1 MAGMDSIIVHHSQ
14 QLPHSTTLSQVRD
27 VSQATNTAELTKM
40 IRQASDALDAEMR
53 VPNANYFAPH
63 IEALRSDCLELF
75 RRLLVRNPYSSH
87 RKDIASKMWFRVIYP
102 SIEKYRVSI
111 KQYEAMLQAGS
122 SSSASSSS
130 TALTSLAAS
139 ANANTAAAYPTR
151 DTDTAKPDAIAIRRE
166 LSKWR
171 ARLQTFL
178 QASAG
183 VLLRMVVELA
193 ETHALVAAGSL
204 DFLAGCALDA
214 RTLAT
219 HAYGFDFV
227 DCLRS
232 ELHPALSSVQRATL
246 AIISKLLT
254 HLGDLSRYRILYTSK
269 KQSSQPQGPSSA
281 TTASTTEEDADS
293 SSNSTDDIWWAAKN
307 FYRAAIRIAPHRG
320 QPHNQIAVIHG
331 YEKNTLDGTFHYYRA
346 LSAQYGFMPSEA
358 NLRTFFD
365 NALRVIDDP
374 EDKTQQQQQ
383 LQQQKQR
390 QQHGRR
396 LARSRA
402 SVKNVGGTT
411 SSSTGYAYYDKHVYA
426 RFNHLRY
433 LFSHHCPTAADIAAL
448 GPENSATSRAMAG
461 HSPMSPQAQ
470 EHITSEIS
478 LACEKFV
485 HGAKSGLI
493 DERQALMTQGIH
505 LFEQQHASCLNANAK
520 ETSLHDPIIA
530 KLSALLAMHV
540 AEDLCFGVSRSIA
553 DAMGSQKGGGGSS
566 NNSSSNSISG
576 SSSSTA
582 RLSIKSPS
590 DLLSNPSRRTIP
602 LIVQTLMW
610 TVSACVRVVKDST
623 SRDYLAAHGGA
634 PITELKSQVFK
645 AIRDSGLLA
654 SMRKLRAAMEQAHA
668 KISRRSPLT
677 APVTWNDT
685 LASMDNLTRHIWAL
699 SAASGGT
706 AAQRG
711 YEPELL
717 DGWLL
722 PDGSVW
728 GRLAPAEGPG
738 HSMLLQQR
746 SSSAHSDISE
756 DTRLLALW
764 KQLYWLLSVSLDAV
778 PMVLGIVDHEEKI
791 RQAAKMQPRVKDTLE
806 NRLRNPEIL
815 LHENSLED
823 NDEDS
828 EFNDDDDA
836 ENETI
841 CFQGRPQRQ
850 SQSSVAAA
858 PAIADVANI
867 PPMPQRQ
874 RRSSATSATSPL
886 ASDIKSVAAGP
897 SQVPAESQ
905 ASVPP
910 TPQTT
915 APRQQPQQQPQKQ
928 PQQHR
933 AQRVPSVPR
942 VPEQLLSDLWRTAA
956 RQQQEQGS
964 LTEDG
969 ESESTESAM
978 RMIEQMELAKET
990 RNHPPAAL
998 SSGHSSNVPSVALSP
1013 DLSAY
1018 YLRPSLSAGTIG
1030 SRFQGS
1036 AIAAA
1041 TAIPPASAAQQQQQQ
1056 QQQQHAA
1063 TGQIAAG
1070 SMSPDDVYRT
1080 RQQISAVTSALY
1092 SPQLLPLGTVGS
1104 DSGITGN
1111 HTAID
1116 AWQQYQVEHQRK
1128 LVLRQQLE
1136 QQQRLQLQLQQQ
1148 LLGQRTTML
1157 QGNGNNGLT
1166 GQYQQQAMAMAS
1178 AADQLDM
1185 TTASVVNMALS
1196 APNEKQN
1203 QQQPSD
1209 LSSMYNAYRNFSA
1222 RGDGGGGSRHVPGAY
1237 AMPGAPNNNT
1247 GNRSGATITT
1257 SPAGFYQ
1264 YPLAYYQ
1271 QQQTLMPMQH
1281 YQGQHLA
1288 ALPPVAHSVSYPHPM
1303 GNMMPPGTAIGNSSM
1318 NASSAAAATYPW
1330 TSPMLPPSK
1339 AAAAPGPPIGNNS
1352 SNSAIDLS
1360 SFVGYLSPMMLGQK
1374 SLPHQQSHHHQQQY
1388 QYPIAGASSGSAT
1401 THG

>member
-1 MAGMDSIIVHHSQ
+1 MAGMDSIIVNHSQ
-14 QLPHSTTLSQVRD
+14 QQQQQQQQLRSTTLSQVRD
-27 VSQATNTAELTKM
+27 VSQATSTAELTKM
-40 IRQASDALDAEMR
+40 IRQVSDTLDAEMR
-53 VPNANYFAPH
+53 APSANYFAPH

-87 RKDIASKMWFRVIYP
+87 RKDIASKMWFRAIYP
-102 SIEKYRVSI
+102 SIEKYRVNI
-111 KQYEAMLQAGS
+111 KQYEAMLHAGS

-130 TALTSLAAS
+130 TALSSLAAN
-139 ANANTAAAYPTR
+139 ANANAAAAAAAHPTR
-151 DTDTAKPDAIAIRRE
+151 DADTAKPDTIAIRRE

-183 VLLRMVVELA
+183 VLLRIVVELA

-269 KQSSQPQGPSSA
+269 KQPSQPQGSTSA
-281 TTASTTEEDADS
+281 TTTTSTTEDDADS
-293 SSNSTDDIWWAAKN
+293 SSNSTGDIWWAAKN

-320 QPHNQIAVIHG
+320 QPHNQIAVIYG
-331 YEKNTLDGTFHYYRA
+331 YDKNTLDGTFHYYRA
-346 LSAQYGFMPSEA
+346 LSAQYDFMPSEA

-374 EDKTQQQQQ
+374 EDKNQQQQP
-383 LQQQKQR
+383 QQQKQR

-396 LARSRA
+396 QARPRTNA
-402 SVKNVGGTT
+402 KNIGSSDDG
-411 SSSTGYAYYDKHVYA
+411 SSTGYAYYDKHVYA

-448 GPENSATSRAMAG
+448 GSENSATGGRAVARY
-461 HSPMSPQAQ
+461 SPMSPQAQ

-505 LFEQQHASCLNANAK
+505 LFEQQHVSCLNANTK
-520 ETSLHDPIIA
+520 ETNLHDPIVA
-530 KLSALLAMHV
+530 KLSALLTMHV

-553 DAMGSQKGGGGSS
+553 DAMGSQKGGG
-566 NNSSSNSISG
+566 NSDSNSNSG
-576 SSSSTA
+576 SSSSSTV

-610 TVSACVRVVKDST
+610 TVSACVRVVNDST

-634 PITELKSQVFK
+634 PITELKSQVFR

-685 LASMDNLTRHIWAL
+685 LASMDNLTRHIWTL
-699 SAASGGT
+699 SVASGGT

-728 GRLAPAEGPG
+728 GRLSPAEGPG
-738 HSMLLQQR
+738 HSMQQQR

-778 PMVLGIVDHEEKI
+778 PMVLGIVDREEKI
-791 RQAAKMQPRVKDTLE
+791 RQATKMQPRVKDTLE
-806 NRLRNPEIL
+806 NHLCNNEAL

-823 NDEDS
+823 NDS
-828 EFNDDDDA
+828 EFNDDDDDA

-841 CFQGRPQRQ
+841 CFQGRPQWQ

-858 PAIADVANI
+858 PAIAEVANI
-867 PPMPQRQ
+867 PPMPQQQ
-874 RRSSATSATSPL
+874 RRPSETSAMSPI
-886 ASDIKSVAAGP
+886 ASDINSVAAGP
-897 SQVPAESQ
+897 SGMLAESQ

-910 TPQTT
+910 TPQM
-915 APRQQPQQQPQKQ
+915 APRQQQQP
-928 PQQHR
+928 HR
-933 AQRVPSVPR
+933 VQRVPSAPR
-942 VPEQLLSDLWRTAA
+942 VPEQLLSDLWRAAA

-964 LTEDG
+964 LIEDG

-998 SSGHSSNVPSVALSP
+998 SSGHSSNVPSAALSP

-1041 TAIPPASAAQQQQQQ
+1041 TAIPPASSAQQQQQHQ
-1056 QQQQHAA
+1056 YQHAA
-1063 TGQIAAG
+1063 AGQFSAG
-1070 SMSPDDVYRT
+1070 SMSPDDIYRT

-1104 DSGITGN
+1104 DSGSTGN

-1148 LLGQRTTML
+1148 LLGQRATMF
-1157 QGNGNNGLT
+1157 QGNNNG
-1166 GQYQQQAMAMAS
+1166 GQYQQQSMAMVS

-1203 QQQPSD
+1203 QQPSN
-1209 LSSMYNAYRNFSA
+1209 LSSMYSAYGNFSA
-1222 RGDGGGGSRHVPGAY
+1222 GGDRGGARHVLGTH
-1237 AMPGAPNNNT
+1237 AMSGAPSNST
-1247 GNRSGATITT
+1247 GIQTEAAAIAT

-1264 YPLAYYQ
+1264 YPPAYYQ
-1271 QQQTLMPMQH
+1271 QQQTPMPMQN
-1281 YQGQHLA
+1281 YQSPHLA
-1288 ALPPVAHSVSYPHPM
+1288 ALPPVAHSVSYPHTM

-1318 NASSAAAATYPW
+1318 NASSSATTYPW
-1330 TSPMLPPSK
+1330 ASPMLPPSQ
-1339 AAAAPGPPIGNNS
+1339 AAAPPGPPTGNNN
-1352 SNSAIDLS
+1352 SNNAIDLS
-1360 SFVGYLSPMMLGQK
+1360 SFVGYLSPMMMGQK